1 MPSQQ
6 GRGTRPGRPCQ
17 AGHPERIIL
26 SGLAKAGYALFL
38 PLTRFCRI
46 FCYHTHFQYH
56 VIILAA
62 PPHPKTAKSGNRRQ
76 ETAILYSSKW
86 AWSKDYTPNPCFVCN
101 CVQKL
106 PFTVQKC
113 AVNLSDMKK
122 IITNQNTHYQILT
135 TNY

>member
-1 MPSQQ
+1 MDYELWIINYARQNESFRLSRLLIAFGQEFLNSKDCDYSCYQNPLHAVIA
-6 GRGTRPGRPCQ
+6 GTMDAAVRTGH

-62 PPHPKTAKSGNRRQ
+62 PPP
-76 ETAILYSSKW
+76 
-86 AWSKDYTPNPCFVCN
+86 TP
-101 CVQKL
+101 
-106 PFTVQKC
+106 
-113 AVNLSDMKK
+113 
-122 IITNQNTHYQILT
+122 
-135 TNY
+135 